1 MVRRLALSVAAI
13 LAVLPAVAAAG
24 TYIVTLHSG
33 GVFESRYQPREASWD
48 RGKVVF
54 LSETG
59 NWIALR
65 RADIAK
71 VESTT
76 LSRGLGVDIDT
87 TTIAVGWAPN
97 DNLTPEQIQEA
108 AKNAPQQFAAP
119 PQPNYTM
126 QQFVEPNSTQGM
138 PVGWIGTT
146 TPPMSP
152 ASGTY
157 GSTVGIPASTQPPV
171 NQ

>member
-13 LAVLPAVAAAG
+13 LAVLPAAASAG
-24 TYIVTLHSG
+24 TYVITLHSG
-33 GVFESRYQPREASWD
+33 GVFESRYQPREAAWD
-48 RGKVVF
+48 AGKVVF

-65 RADIAK
+65 RADIAR

-76 LSRGLGVDIDT
+76 RSLGLGVDINAT
-87 TTIAVGWAPN
+87 TVAVGWAPN

-108 AKNAPQQFAAP
+108 ARNAPQQFSVP
-119 PQPNYTM
+119 EPNYSVR
-126 QQFVEPNSTQGM
+126 QFVEPNSTQGM
-138 PVGWIGTT
+138 PMGWAGTT

-152 ASGTY
+152 SSGSY
-157 GSTVGIPASTQPPV
+157 GSTVGIPISTQPPV
-171 NQ
+171 QQ